1 MMTLNTVMAHHGI
14 VAIVDDDPEI
24 RQALGAWLAL
34 YDLQAASYPSAESFY
49 ATLQIDG
56 DHLAIR
62 CQASQPAR
70 RPLLGAVLDLKL
82 PGQSGMD
89 LAHTLRGLAPEL
101 PLVIITA
108 LQEEEISHY
117 GTPPPGLRCL
127 RKPFD
132 LDLLEGAL
140 EPLFHPVAAGTV

>member
-1 MMTLNTVMAHHGI
+1 MTHLNTIMAHHGI

-24 RQALGAWLAL
+24 RQALGAWLAF
-34 YDLQAASYPSAESFY
+34 YDLQAADYPSAESFC
-49 ATLQIDG
+49 AALQINSG
-56 DHLAIR
+56 SLAIHR
-62 CQASQPAR
+62 QHSLPAR
-70 RPLLGAVLDLKL
+70 LLLGAILDLKL
-82 PGQSGMD
+82 PGQSGID
-89 LAHTLRGLAPEL
+89 LAHTLRSLAPKL

-132 LDLLEGAL
+132 LDILEGAL